1 MNNCFAGTEPISFE
15 PILYPNPTSDMVNLK
30 LTQQAHIEVMD
41 MNGREVFTEGN
52 AIGLVQLTTSAWTNG
67 LYIVVIRD
75 NQGETHCLKLI
86 KQ

>member
-1 MNNCFAGTEPISFE
+1 
-15 PILYPNPTSDMVNLK
+15 MVNLK

-41 MNGREVFTEGN
+41 MNGREVFTERN
-52 AIGLVQLTTSAWTNG
+52 ALGLTQFTTSAWTNG